1 MKKTGNYMTS
11 LIDRL
16 SMHFRSER
24 KLPLRLILLLGSVS
38 LTALLFLWLW
48 SEIAEG
54 ELATIDQTI
63 LFAFRQ
69 SGDLRTM
76 AGPTWLR
83 QTMLDFTTIGGT
95 TVLILV
101 IAGSAAFVYLKGA
114 HRMALVILGAT
125 LSGSAMVTLLKG
137 FFQRPRPTLVDHLVI
152 EHSASYPSGHAANS
166 AIVFLTIA
174 VLFSRVE
181 DSSRTRLFVLSVA
194 LMLTLAVGISRVAL
208 GVHWPSD
215 VLAGWMFG
223 TSWACLW
230 ALLVKLPKVEE
241 KLSK

>member
-1 MKKTGNYMTS
+1 M
-11 LIDRL
+11 
-16 SMHFRSER
+16 
-24 KLPLRLILLLGSVS
+24 
-38 LTALLFLWLW
+38 
-48 SEIAEG
+48 
-54 ELATIDQTI
+54 
-63 LFAFRQ
+63 
-69 SGDLRTM
+69 
-76 AGPTWLR
+76 
-83 QTMLDFTTIGGT
+83 
-95 TVLILV
+95 
-101 IAGSAAFVYLKGA
+101 
-114 HRMALVILGAT
+114 
-125 LSGSAMVTLLKG
+125 
-137 FFQRPRPTLVDHLVI
+137 I

>member
-1 MKKTGNYMTS
+1 MRNLSKDVTSRLKTLRAEG
-11 LIDRL
+11 R
-16 SMHFRSER
+16 
-24 KLPLRLILLLGSVS
+24 LPLRPILLLGGTA

-54 ELATIDQTI
+54 EINTVDRAI
-63 LFAFRQ
+63 LLAFRR
-69 SGDLRTM
+69 SADLQTL

-83 QTMLDFTTIGGT
+83 QLMLDLTTLGGT
-95 TVLILV
+95 TVLVLV

-125 LSGSAMVTLLKG
+125 ISGSLMVTLLKG
-137 FFQRPRPTLVDHLVI
+137 FFERPRPTLVDHLVI

-166 AIVFLTIA
+166 AIVYLTIA

-181 DSSRTRLFVLSVA
+181 DSLRTRLFVLSVA
-194 LMLTLAVGISRVAL
+194 LLLTLAIGISRVAL

-223 TSWACLW
+223 ICWACLW
-230 ALLVKLPKVEE
+230 ALFVKLPIVEE
-241 KLSK
+241 EVLDS